1 MRVGAGQTV
10 AAGRGR
16 FGGMVRLPAHARR
29 PGATVADVEV
39 TERFAELVAQATF
52 GLDEAAL
59 LIAAHADPTCDLDA
73 NLARLDELARSVPEP
88 SLPALTETLFGRW
101 GFMGDQVDY
110 YDPRNSY
117 LHEVLERRR
126 GIPITLSVVL
136 IEVGRRT
143 GVALAGVGTP
153 AHFMT
158 CTTSGPRRWV
168 DAFAGGRILDREQL
182 DDQFS
187 RLAPG
192 IDLDP
197 YLDPVEPRQIV
208 ARILANLVAIHRQR
222 NDRTSLLWSSRL
234 RTLVPGATPDDRRAY
249 GGALAACGDFVR
261 AAKVLE
267 SLVEDGHAS
276 DPDDELSKARRLR
289 ARLN

>member
-1 MRVGAGQTV
+1 M
-10 AAGRGR
+10 
-16 FGGMVRLPAHARR
+16 
-29 PGATVADVEV
+29 EV
-39 TERFAELVAQATF
+39 TERFAELVSQPHFA
-52 GLDEAAL
+52 LDEAAL
-59 LIAAHADPTCDLDA
+59 LIAAHADPAVDVGA
-73 NLARLDELARSVPEP
+73 NVARLDELARSVPEP
-88 SLPALTETLFGRW
+88 TLPALTTSLFGRW

-136 IEVGRRT
+136 IEVGRRA
-143 GVALAGVGTP
+143 GVPLAGVGTP
-153 AHFMT
+153 AHFMA
-158 CTTSGPRRWV
+158 CTTAEPRRWV
-168 DAFAGGRILDREQL
+168 DAFAGGRILDRADL

-197 YLDPVEPRQIV
+197 YLEPVQPHQIV

-222 NDRTSLLWSSRL
+222 NDRTGLLWSSRL
-234 RTLVPGATPDDRRAY
+234 RTLVPGSTPDDRRAY

-267 SLVEDGHAS
+267 ALVQDGHAS
-276 DPDDELSKARRLR
+276 DPDDELAKARRLR

>member
-1 MRVGAGQTV
+1 M
-10 AAGRGR
+10 
-16 FGGMVRLPAHARR
+16 
-29 PGATVADVEV
+29 EV
-39 TERFAELVAQATF
+39 TERFADLVSQPSFA
-52 GLDEAAL
+52 LDEAAL
-59 LIAAHADPTCDLDA
+59 LIAAHADPGCDVAA
-73 NLARLDELARSVPEP
+73 NLARLDELAAAVPEP
-88 SLPALTETLFGRW
+88 TLPTLTATLFGRF
-101 GFMGDQVDY
+101 GFVGDQADY

-126 GIPITLSVVL
+126 GIPITLSVAL
-136 IEVGRRT
+136 IEVGRRA
-143 GVALAGVGTP
+143 GVPLAGVGTP
-153 AHFMT
+153 AHFMA
-158 CTTSGPRRWV
+158 CTTTGPRRWV
-168 DAFAGGRILDREQL
+168 DAFAGGRILDRGEL
-182 DDQFS
+182 DDQFA

-197 YLDPVEPRQIV
+197 YLGPVGPRQVV

-222 NDRTSLLWSSRL
+222 NDRTALLWASRL

-267 SLVEDGHAS
+267 SLVEDGSAA
-276 DPDDELSKARRLR
+276 DPDDELAKAQRLR

>member
-1 MRVGAGQTV
+1 M
-10 AAGRGR
+10 
-16 FGGMVRLPAHARR
+16 
-29 PGATVADVEV
+29 EV
-39 TERFAELVAQATF
+39 TERFADLVSQPDF
-52 GLDEAAL
+52 PLDEAAL
-59 LIAAHADPTCDLDA
+59 LIAVHADPGCDVAA

-88 SLPALTETLFGRW
+88 TLPALTTSLFGRW
-101 GFMGDQVDY
+101 GFVGDQVDY

-126 GIPITLSVVL
+126 GIPITLSVAL
-136 IEVGRRT
+136 IEVGRRA
-143 GVALAGVGTP
+143 GVPLAGVGTP

-158 CTTSGPRRWV
+158 CTTTGTRRWV
-168 DAFAGGRILDREQL
+168 DAFAGGRILDRDEL

-192 IDLDP
+192 VDLDA
-197 YLDPVEPRQIV
+197 YLDPVPPRAIV
-208 ARILANLVAIHRQR
+208 ARMLGNLVAIHRQR
-222 NDRTSLLWSSRL
+222 NDRTALLWASRL
-234 RTLVPGATPDDRRAY
+234 RTLVPGSTPDDRRAY

-276 DPDDELSKARRLR
+276 DPDDELAKARRLR